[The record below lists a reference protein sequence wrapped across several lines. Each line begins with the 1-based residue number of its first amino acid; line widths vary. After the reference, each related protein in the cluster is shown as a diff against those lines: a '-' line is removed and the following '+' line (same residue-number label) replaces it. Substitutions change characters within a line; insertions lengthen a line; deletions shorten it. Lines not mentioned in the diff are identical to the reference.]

1 MQPPEAAAHVVAP
14 ASADAGEPGSLDD
27 RLRLSIRGHA
37 CHVADLAMVAAAVLW
52 LAVVLLATAR
62 RELVASDDAFISF
75 HYARNLARGLGLV
88 FNAGEHVWG
97 FTSPLQ
103 TLLLG
108 LLATLGCD
116 TIRAA
121 FVTGF
126 LWVAVAAVL
135 LYRVV
140 AQWLSHGLA
149 LCLGLYFLLDAAQH
163 GPYAMESGLLVALQ
177 LGFLLAVA
185 AGRGRLANL
194 LAALSCL
201 ARPDSLLLVL
211 PILLAGRK
219 TRRLAHLAWFVGPGL
234 VWEAFAIFA
243 YGALLPN
250 SLAAKSGL
258 SRFGEFFA
266 NAFRHVTSVTFTPG
280 LGFPATA
287 SSLTSGLVV
296 VLSVLP
302 LLDARIRRRFAEV
315 WTLVLYPWLLLAAYA
330 GIGSFRNHNW
340 ELYSARFFLRVA
352 AGVGV
357 LTLAGLVAR
366 RLRLRPAWR
375 WSALALALAFVIA
388 NGLLRTPGL
397 IAEQTSANRSYY
409 GGARYAT
416 YRQIADW
423 VNHNLPQHETIAISE
438 VGTFAY
444 YTDMKVID
452 VSGIITRGYAPPER
466 MQHAAFLRRFSPR
479 YAILYGNRPDLR
491 LGPTLHYRRLAYF
504 AKQGFE
510 DFSLL
515 TRD

>member
-1 MQPPEAAAHVVAP
+1 MQPAQTPSHVSAP
-14 ASADAGEPGSLDD
+14 AFAEGARALDD
-27 RLRLSIRGHA
+27 RLRLAVRGHA
-37 CHVADLAMVAAAVLW
+37 CHVADLVMVAAAVLW

-75 HYARNLARGLGLV
+75 QYARNLARGQGLV
-88 FNAGEHVWG
+88 FNPGERVWG

-126 LWVAVAAVL
+126 VWVAVAAVL
-135 LYRVV
+135 LHRFV
-140 AQWLSHGLA
+140 ATLLPRSLA
-149 LCLGLYFLLDAAQH
+149 LCPGLYFLLDAAQH

-185 AGRGRLANL
+185 AGRSRLANL

-211 PILLAGRK
+211 PILLAGRQ

-234 VWEAFAIFA
+234 LWEAYAA
-243 YGALLPN
+243 LTYGTLLPN

-266 NAFRHVTSVTFTPG
+266 NAFRHVTSVTFAPG
-280 LGFPATA
+280 LGFPAHA
-287 SSLTSGLVV
+287 STLVSGLVV
-296 VLSVLP
+296 VLAALP
-302 LLDARIRRRFAEV
+302 LCDARIRRCFAGV
-315 WTLVLYPWLLLAAYA
+315 WTLVLYPWLLLVAYA
-330 GIGSFRNHNW
+330 TIGSFRNHNW

-352 AGVGV
+352 AAVG
-357 LTLAGLVAR
+357 LLALAGLVAR

-375 WSALALALAFVIA
+375 WSALALALALIIA
-388 NGLLRTPGL
+388 NGLWRTPGL
-397 IAEQTSANRSYY
+397 IAAQTSANRAYY

-416 YRQIADW
+416 YRRIAEW
-423 VNHNLPQHETIAISE
+423 VNRNLPKHETIAISE
-438 VGTFAY
+438 VGTFGY

-466 MQHAAFLRRFSPR
+466 MQHAAFLRRFAPR

-504 AKQGFE
+504 PKQGFE

-515 TRD
+515 TRAD